1 MLDAV
6 ASRDCDRIL
15 DQCAPGFVFEF
26 PMFGQ
31 PIDDYD
37 LFRTDIGPGLAL
49 LEGLSFHDVVVD
61 EMLDAS
67 EVTLRYTGTAT
78 MATTGKPYRQTYI
91 TQIRV
96 EDGRVMRYR
105 EYFDRAVI
113 MEAMTPDTT
122 ATP

>member
-31 PIDDYD
+31 QIDDPD

-61 EMLDAS
+61 EMLDPS

-78 MATTGKPYRQTYI
+78 MATTGKPYRRRTSRKSGWK
-91 TQIRV
+91 T
-96 EDGRVMRYR
+96 D
-105 EYFDRAVI
+105 ASC
-113 MEAMTPDTT
+113 AT
-122 ATP
+122 ANTSTVWSSWKR